1 MRHVVGLAEPGLFQ
15 LDSLRELV
23 EQPTAPA
30 EHDVD
35 QVDPDLVHEPRSQE
49 LLVGVRAHQPDPL
62 LRSDFLGLR
71 EGTLDP
77 VGGEREYR
85 LRARGWPVGDHE
97 ARPSPSGPLSPHAS
111 IELSYDRR
119 PMITAPVSVSTDR
132 GGVDGPLPRRYPDH
146 YQNDTQPAFSTS
158 YGLMTTFTFRSSPT
172 TDWKALAT
180 RVARSCSAS
189 LVRVGS
195 SQRSTLILATV
206 ARKPSGS

>member
-1 MRHVVGLAEPGLFQ
+1 MTLTRRILISSTSPAARNCWSVFAPISPIRFSAATSWAFARALSIPSVANVNTGSELAGGLW
-15 LDSLRELV
+15 V
-23 EQPTAPA
+23 TTK
-30 EHDVD
+30 H
-35 QVDPDLVHEPRSQE
+35 
-49 LLVGVRAHQPDPL
+49 
-62 LRSDFLGLR
+62 
-71 EGTLDP
+71 GT
-77 VGGEREYR
+77 
-85 LRARGWPVGDHE
+85 
-97 ARPSPSGPLSPHAS
+97 SPSGPLSPHAS

-132 GGVDGPLPRRYPDH
+132 GGVGGPLPRRYPDH
-146 YQNDTQPAFSTS
+146 DQNDTQPAFSTS